1 MVIEMFYVGQKQW
14 LFKTLRQAL
23 HGVPQAIIDR
33 QMKHLDAVHPDYAA
47 GVREALARTSKA
59 EEKMALHDPK

>member
-1 MVIEMFYVGQKQW
+1 LVIEMFDVGQKQW
-14 LFKTLRQAL
+14 LFKNLRQAL

-47 GVREALARTSKA
+47 GVREALAHTSKA